1 MNSTTSIQNYLYGNN
16 KRSYLNK
23 RAGFSDLTAGLPKP
37 EDMSDLEYELMHNK
51 AKSLK
56 DSLNKSV
63 DTLLD
68 YYDKEKMNPVQYF
81 LHKNKDDLMTYGS
94 LGAGALG
101 LGVGG
106 LALYL
111 RHKDKK
117 KKEREMEELGLGKE
131 AATKLSLLKRLS
143 TGAKD
148 FMNSSTNKISEGI
161 KNIMRTPFSNKQMLK
176 ALKDAARKNVKD
188 PQNRYFTE
196 KYNAANKAGRLD
208 LIKDQIYANR
218 INAIKSLTP
227 TLNEGLIGTSG
238 LGLGY
243 LLGSDSDDSE

>member
-1 MNSTTSIQNYLYGNN
+1 MLNNSLDSFIGFQSRYNN
-16 KRSYLNK
+16 LEK
-23 RAGFSDLTAGLPKP
+23 RAGFTELTAGLPKP

-51 AKSLK
+51 AKFLK

-68 YYDKEKMNPVQYF
+68 YYDKEKMNPVKYF
-81 LHKNKDDLMTYGS
+81 LHKNKDDLMTYGG

-117 KKEREMEELGLGKE
+117 KKEREMQELGLGKE
-131 AATKLSLLKRLS
+131 ASDKLSLLKRLS

-148 FMNSSTNKISEGI
+148 FMTSSTNKISEGI
-161 KNIMRTPFSNKQMLK
+161 NHIMHTPFSKKEMRNTIIKAKRDGGILYDLFYKDMPKKTRRQMIRNTIYEKRMEILNKLK
-176 ALKDAARKNVKD
+176 PYLRDSV
-188 PQNRYFTE
+188 
-196 KYNAANKAGRLD
+196 
-208 LIKDQIYANR
+208 
-218 INAIKSLTP
+218 
-227 TLNEGLIGTSG
+227 IGGSG
-238 LGLGY
+238 LGVGY
-243 LLGSDSDDSE
+243 LLGSESDDSE